1 MTWAWVLLSCQE
13 LEVAA
18 AAGPGLRSGLYSAT
32 HPSKDSMNF
41 AGEDNKECGWIHLPP
56 MVRVFRDSYGALLGI
71 NSLNMGL
78 SWVSKV
84 RLEAILTPGVS
95 HNVER
100 LDCLF

>member
-1 MTWAWVLLSCQE
+1 MLLSCQE